1 MGSAVKK
8 IVSIAAVAATAFY
21 GGQALAGYL
30 SGGAP
35 GGMFTSSLGTVGGAI
50 HTGAGV
56 APGVGASLF
65 GATAIQKAGIGL
77 QGLSYLGQRKFASA
91 QANATK
97 QAAEEAA
104 RINQMQER
112 VRMVQERRQALDI
125 ERQRRIQEGGMT
137 AQTASSG
144 LGLRGTSGY
153 VGGTGAIQ
161 SQATAN
167 LTALNMASGASTAI
181 SRASQRQADYE
192 SQANYFK
199 SQMGQW
205 EQIGG
210 LGTQLYKKGPEIYD
224 FTKSIFRTV

>member
-8 IVSIAAVAATAFY
+8 IVSVAAIAATAFY

-30 SGGAP
+30 SGGSA
-35 GGMFTSSLGTVGGAI
+35 L
-50 HTGAGV
+50 GAGV
-56 APGVGASLF
+56 SHLGTAGAATFYGAGAAPGVGASLF
-65 GATAIQKAGIGL
+65 GATALQKAGIGL
-77 QGLSYLGQRKFASA
+77 HGLSYLGQRKFASA

-104 RINQMQER
+104 RINKMQER

-125 ERQRRIQEGGMT
+125 DRQRRIQEGGMT

-167 LTALNMASGASTAI
+167 LTSLNMASGASTAI
-181 SRASQRQADYE
+181 SRASQRAADYTTA
-192 SQANYFK
+192 ANLASGKQTMY
-199 SQMGQW
+199 SN
-205 EQIGG
+205 
-210 LGTQLYKKGPEIYD
+210 LGTLGQNIFTQRKEI
-224 FTKSIFRTV
+224 SNIFKLG

>member
-8 IVSIAAVAATAFY
+8 IVSVAAIAATAFY

-30 SGGAP
+30 SGGSA
-35 GGMFTSSLGTVGGAI
+35 L
-50 HTGAGV
+50 GAGV
-56 APGVGASLF
+56 SHLGTAGAATFYGAGAAPGVGASLF
-65 GATAIQKAGIGL
+65 GATALQKAGIGL

-104 RINQMQER
+104 RINKMQER

-125 ERQRRIQEGGMT
+125 DRQRRIQEGGMT

-167 LTALNMASGASTAI
+167 LTSLNMASGASTAI

-192 SQANYFK
+192 SQANYFR

-210 LGTQLYKKGPEIYD
+210 LGAKLYDKGPEIYD
-224 FTKSIFRTV
+224 FTKSIFKTV